1 MDEGYQNNPPKAEG
15 RSFRHG
21 LRKIQM
27 PNAYFFLAGAA
38 VGLFNPAVANTFG
51 FSFLGFLASLL
62 DFS

>member
-1 MDEGYQNNPPKAEG
+1 MRATKRIPKKPKAAAFATAFE
-15 RSFRHG
+15 
-21 LRKIQM
+21 KIQM